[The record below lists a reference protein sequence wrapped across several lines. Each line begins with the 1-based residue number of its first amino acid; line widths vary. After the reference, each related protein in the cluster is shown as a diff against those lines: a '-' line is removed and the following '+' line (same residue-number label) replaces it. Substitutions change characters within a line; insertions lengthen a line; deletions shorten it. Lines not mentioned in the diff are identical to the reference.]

1 MHVVSSVAA
10 EEMSNLVEVLSL
22 LVLFCSDKVLLQV
35 VCLMPW
41 CKFQR
46 NFDPTAAATGR
57 FPVTFFECDL
67 CPPWFNSCCGSVFE
81 SGTLVLCSV
90 PSSCEDQLRYN
101 WFLLD
106 ASMSVLIC

>member
-22 LVLFCSDKVLLQV
+22 LVLFCSDKVLLQD
-35 VCLMPW
+35 VCLMSW

-57 FPVTFFECDL
+57 FPVM
-67 CPPWFNSCCGSVFE
+67 WVGFE

-101 WFLLD
+101 WFPLD